1 MQPGLG
7 KARPRRGCR
16 HGIVGE
22 VPSRHT
28 SQPLPLLRDRQMPPS
43 LELVFDFAQLGSHPF
58 RDGDALPHESP
69 ALGFA
74 ARVRKAKAV
83 SLLPAAR
90 GRPLLQAPRPQLPEW
105 GGGCPPAGRA
115 PRAPALEIAGPE
127 ERERRSGRNYY
138 AFWRS
143 GEALRPHAEPMA
155 AL

>member
-7 KARPRRGCR
+7 KGRPRRCCR

-90 GRPLLQAPRPQLPEW
+90 GRPLLQAARPHWPE
-105 GGGCPPAGRA
+105 GGGGVGWWLTAWRSSGTSTGSGNRWTRGARA
-115 PRAPALEIAGPE
+115 PVRTQLLRFLEVWGSAPT
-127 ERERRSGRNYY
+127 SC
-138 AFWRS
+138 
-143 GEALRPHAEPMA
+143 
-155 AL
+155 

>member
-1 MQPGLG
+1 
-7 KARPRRGCR
+7 
-16 HGIVGE
+16 
-22 VPSRHT
+22 
-28 SQPLPLLRDRQMPPS
+28 MPPS

-58 RDGDALPHESP
+58 RDGDALQHESP

-90 GRPLLQAPRPQLPEW
+90 SRPLLQAARPHWPEW
-105 GGGCPPAGRA
+105 GGGRA

-138 AFWRS
+138 RFLDVWGSAPTS
-143 GEALRPHAEPMA
+143 C
-155 AL
+155 